1 MQNLLIRLGINA
13 VALWVAAAIVPGVF
27 LTDDIVGI
35 LVVAL
40 IFGVVN
46 AVIKPIVQAL
56 TCPFYFFTL
65 GLISLVINAL
75 MLLLTG
81 FVTDFAVSGNEY
93 LAINGFWAALLGG
106 VVIGVVS
113 FVLSIFLPDADDLRR
128 RQRQRR
134 R

>member
-13 VALWVAAAIVPGVF
+13 VALWVAAAIVPGIF
-27 LTDDIVGI
+27 LTSDLVGI

-46 AVIKPIVQAL
+46 AIIKPVVQAL
-56 TCPFYFFTL
+56 TCPFYLLTL
-65 GLISLVINAL
+65 GLISFIINAL

-81 FVTDFAVSGNEY
+81 ALTDFAVSGNQY
-93 LAINGFWAALLGG
+93 LAISGFWPALLGG
-106 VVIGVVS
+106 IVIGVVS
-113 FVLSIFLPDADDLRR
+113 FVLSTVLPDADDLRR
-128 RQRQRR
+128 RQRRR